1 MNNVIYLVLGILGLL
16 WSASASAQH
25 YSHTFRY
32 TGDVE
37 IDHMPD
43 HDEVLAT
50 APDNLLLRFTQ
61 HVALVKL
68 VVKTAEGK
76 LVNINFRYDPVP
88 NRVFIWPLPEMPE
101 SAYYSV
107 DWAAIDLQNKMMS
120 GQFLF
125 SAGPGAIRPSTL
137 VPEPDNDAHIMV
149 PDYRLL
155 DLNIFRPV
163 N

>member
-1 MNNVIYLVLGILGLL
+1 MKKSFYCSLGIIFLI
-16 WSASASAQH
+16 WSGCAAAQH

-43 HDEVLAT
+43 HDEILA
-50 APDNLLLRFTQ
+50 AEPENLLLRFTQ
-61 HVALVKL
+61 PVALVKL
-68 VVKTAEGK
+68 VVKTAEGSI
-76 LVNINFRYDPVP
+76 VNINFRYDPIP
-88 NRVFIWPLPEMPE
+88 SRVFIWPVPELPA

-107 DWAAIDLQNKMMS
+107 DWGAVDLQNKMMT

-125 SAGPGAIRPSTL
+125 AAGPDAIRPSSL
-137 VPEPDNDAHIMV
+137 VPEPDNEAHIKV